1 MNNDTAT
8 IRLLLVSYLPP
19 LVVLALAW
27 LLADMLGVP
36 FSTLTR
42 DTAAVAKLPFVT
54 GWINYLG
61 AVLMAAAAS
70 IALFTAVHVRAA
82 HVRAWRYLAGMGLLS
97 LALLGDDLFM
107 LHDGLLAF
115 MGVDEKLV
123 IGTYALILLFILGSN
138 LDYVRQTGLPLAI
151 ALLFFGLSSA
161 VDLSPD
167 RLFANHRHLLEDG
180 AKLLGIAGWLGYI
193 VQVCHVEISRGRASA
208 IGSS

>member
-27 LLADMLGVP
+27 LLADLLGVP

-42 DTAAVAKLPFVT
+42 DTAAVANLPFFT

-70 IALFTAVHVRAA
+70 IALFTTVHVRAA
-82 HVRAWRYLAGMGLLS
+82 HVRAGRYLAGLGLLS
-97 LALLGDDLFM
+97 LLLLGDDLFM

-115 MGVDEKLV
+115 TGVDKLV
-123 IGTYALILLFILGSN
+123 IRTS
-138 LDYVRQTGLPLAI
+138 
-151 ALLFFGLSSA
+151 
-161 VDLSPD
+161 
-167 RLFANHRHLLEDG
+167 
-180 AKLLGIAGWLGYI
+180 
-193 VQVCHVEISRGRASA
+193 
-208 IGSS
+208 